1 MLQQTPNIIAGI
13 DIGSNTTR
21 VIITEHM
28 NNGNPPRVIGVGR
41 AETSGVTKGFV
52 INPDEVSRSIIKA
65 VRMAERMADISLERA
80 YVCIQGTSLQTHA
93 GSAVVQPQ
101 KKEISERDI
110 AALQEIAIHQFYE
123 HEKNRTVLHVI
134 PLVYTLDNEE
144 LSSQPVGLSGT
155 VLSAQF
161 SIVSCLEQHKDNL
174 INAISKTNIDI
185 VDIIASPVAASVLTL
200 SKRSRAAGAGLIDI
214 GLDTLTISIF
224 EHDALIHMTTISCG
238 SNLITND
245 LALGLQITLE
255 EAELLKLGK
264 KQPEKNMVS
273 KRKILDITEARVMD
287 MMEVV
292 QKKLIQW
299 NKNGLLPG
307 GLTIIGGGS
316 HTENMETYARTFLK
330 LPVQI
335 PSAEKMIPC
344 KKVLDNGWFAVYGLC
359 MLGDQKPHYRATG
372 MNIKKIAKDTRNIL
386 RDFFEQFLP

>member
-28 NNGNPPRVIGVGR
+28 DNGSAPRVIGVGR
-41 AETSGVTKGFV
+41 AETIGSIKGSV
-52 INPDEVSRSIIKA
+52 VNPDEVSRSILKA
-65 VRMAERMADISLERA
+65 IRMAERMANVSLERA
-80 YVCIQGTSLQTHA
+80 YVCIQGTSLQTHPQ
-93 GSAVVQPQ
+93 SAVTQPQ
-101 KKEISERDI
+101 KREISERDI
-110 AALQEIAIHQFYE
+110 SHLEEIAVHQFYE

-134 PLVYTLDNEE
+134 PLTYVLDNEE
-144 LSSQPVGLSGT
+144 LSAKPVGLSGSI
-155 VLSAQF
+155 LSGQF
-161 SIVSCLEQHKDNL
+161 SIISCLTQHKENL
-174 INAISKTNIDI
+174 ITAVSKTGIDI
-185 VDIIASPVAASVLTL
+185 VDIVASPIAASVLTL
-200 SKRSRAAGAGLIDI
+200 SKRSRSAGAALIDI
-214 GLDTLTISIF
+214 GLDTLTLSIF

-238 SNLITND
+238 ANLITND
-245 LALGLQITLE
+245 LALGLQLTLE

-273 KRKILDITEARVMD
+273 KRRILDITEARVMD
-287 MMEVV
+287 MLEVI